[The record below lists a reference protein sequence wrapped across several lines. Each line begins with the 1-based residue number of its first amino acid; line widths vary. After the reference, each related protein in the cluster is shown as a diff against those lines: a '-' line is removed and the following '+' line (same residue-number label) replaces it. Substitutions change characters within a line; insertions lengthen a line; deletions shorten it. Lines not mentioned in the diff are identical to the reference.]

1 VADPADEDAG
11 RAARADGWAA
21 GEDAVDRVC
30 VSEDAVDRVCVS
42 EDAVDRVRAGERGT
56 RAVPTWKGGW
66 VQDPAAAEVQAPG
79 GGEAATDAEA
89 CADGPAGADGEASAM
104 AERGGADAGPRVR

>member
-21 GEDAVDRVC
+21 G
-30 VSEDAVDRVCVS
+30 EDAVDRVCVS